1 VNDFYLRCVPKARAE
16 DLLSLA
22 KRLTLVLGIIGTG
35 AAMVLATY
43 EIKYLFDF
51 FQKVLGLFGGGLLGV
66 FLLAVFTS
74 RCNATGALV
83 GLLTG
88 AAMTMAVAFGTDIN
102 FLLYAAIG
110 SCTCFV
116 VGYLVSLM
124 TGGQDRDLAG
134 LTLATLRDVR
144 NDAG

>member
-1 VNDFYLRCVPKARAE
+1 
-16 DLLSLA
+16 
-22 KRLTLVLGIIGTG
+22 
-35 AAMVLATY
+35 MVLATY

-51 FQKVLGLFGGGLLGV
+51 FQKVLGLFGGGLVGV
-66 FLLAVFTS
+66 FLLAVFTR
-74 RCNATGALV
+74 RCNAIGALV

-88 AAMTMAVAFGTDIN
+88 AAVTMAVAFGTDIN

-110 SCTCFV
+110 SCSCFV
-116 VGYLVSLM
+116 VGYLISLI